1 MFDLFRSR
9 DKAVRILLGVLLGV
23 VALSMLLYLVPG
35 YGGGVGGADDQV
47 VAQVGKEEISL
58 RDVQVQI
65 QSLRQ
70 NRQIPAELL
79 HVYIPQLIDQM
90 ITEHAIAYEAKRLGY
105 VVTDNEL
112 ADTIQSL
119 ANGQFAD
126 PAVYKRYV
134 EEQGMTVPQFENSLR
149 DSILMTRLQ
158 TVAMEGIIVAPEE
171 IKKEYD
177 NKNAKVKVEYL
188 LFSESSLESK
198 IKPTPADL
206 QTYFNQHRAQFQM
219 PEQRAAGVLVADQAK
234 VADTIQISD
243 AQEQAYYNANLDQYR
258 TPERVS
264 VRHILLMTTG
274 KSQPEMEQ
282 IRKKAE
288 DLLKQI
294 RAGADFADLAKKN
307 SQDPGSA
314 ANGGD
319 LGWIVRGQTVKN
331 FEAAAFS
338 LKPKQI
344 SDLVTTEYGFHILE
358 VMDHQDA
365 HVKSLA
371 EVKNDIAAL
380 LKKQAANQ
388 KMQDLTQQAQAAL
401 TKTPQNGPQIAA
413 QLGLTYIAAP
423 KLGANDPVPGLV
435 SPGLSSA
442 IAALGKNQ
450 VSQPVQVSDQKL
462 AVAVCTAVF
471 PAHPAEMADVENQV
485 RRQYTSQE
493 ALRLETA
500 DGAKAAADLKSGK
513 DIKEV
518 AKTYGVEVKTP
529 EPFTRIGA
537 IEGVGPASI
546 LAAAF
551 TQPAGSIVGPAT
563 VSGQTIVAKVLEQI
577 PADPAQLAG
586 QREAIVSQIKGRK
599 AQERLSLFEDSVRT
613 RLVQEG
619 KVKIHQDVVNRIAAS
634 YQS

>member
-35 YGGGVGGADDQV
+35 YGGGMGGADDQV
-47 VAQVGKEEISL
+47 VAQIGKEEISL

-188 LFSESSLESK
+188 LFSESALESK

-206 QTYFNQHRAQFQM
+206 QTYFNQHRAQFQV
-219 PEQRAAGVLVADQAK
+219 PEQRAVGVLVADQAK
-234 VADTIQISD
+234 VADTIQVSD

-274 KSQPEMEQ
+274 KSQPEVEQ

-288 DLLKQI
+288 DLLKQL
-294 RAGADFADLAKKN
+294 RAGADFAELAKKN

-358 VMDHQDA
+358 VMEHQDA

-401 TKTPQNGPQIAA
+401 AKTPQNGPQIAA

-493 ALRLETA
+493 ALRLEAT

-513 DIKEV
+513 AIQEV

-529 EPFTRIGA
+529 EPFTRLGA
-537 IEGVGPASI
+537 IEGVGPASV

-563 VSGQTIVAKVLEQI
+563 VASQTIVAKVLEQI
-577 PADPAQLAG
+577 PADPAQLAA

>member
-35 YGGGVGGADDQV
+35 YGGGAGGADDQV
-47 VAQVGKEEISL
+47 VAQIGKEEISL

-65 QSLRQ
+65 QSLRR
-70 NRQIPAELL
+70 NRQIPNELM

-90 ITEHAIAYEAKRLGY
+90 ITEHAIAYEARRLGY
-105 VVTDNEL
+105 VVTDTEL

-134 EEQGMTVPQFENSLR
+134 EEQGLTVPQFENSLR
-149 DSILMTRLQ
+149 DNLLMTRLQ
-158 TVAMEGIIVAPEE
+158 SVAMEGIIVTPAE
-171 IKKEYD
+171 IQKEYET
-177 NKNAKVKVEYL
+177 KNAKVKVDYL
-188 LFSESSLESK
+188 LFSEASLEAK

-206 QTYFNQHRAQFQM
+206 QTYFNGHRGMFQV
-219 PEQRAAGVLVADQAK
+219 PEQRGAGILVADQAK
-234 VADTIQISD
+234 LAENIQISD
-243 AQEQAYYNANLDQYR
+243 AQLQAYYNANLDQYR

-274 KSQPEMEQ
+274 KSKPEVEQ

-288 DLLKQI
+288 DILKQL
-294 RAGADFADLAKKN
+294 RAGGDFADLAKKN

-358 VMDHQDA
+358 VMEHQDA
-365 HVKSLA
+365 HVKSLD
-371 EVKNDIAAL
+371 EVKNEITAL
-380 LKKQAANQ
+380 LKKQSATQ
-388 KMQDLTQQAQAAL
+388 KMQDLAEQAQAAL
-401 TKTPQNGPQIAA
+401 TKAPQNAQQIAA

-450 VSQPVQVSDQKL
+450 VSQPFQVSDQKL
-462 AVAVCTAVF
+462 AVAVCTAVY
-471 PAHPAEMADVENQV
+471 PAHPAELADVENQV
-485 RRQYTSQE
+485 RRQYMSQE
-493 ALRLETA
+493 ALRLA
-500 DGAKAAADLKSGK
+500 AQDGVKAAADLRSGK
-513 DIKEV
+513 AIEEV
-518 AKTYGVEVKTP
+518 AKTYGVEVKSP

-537 IEGVGPASI
+537 IEGVGPASV
-546 LAAAF
+546 LTAAF
-551 TQPAGSIVGPAT
+551 TQLVGSVVGPAA
-563 VSGQTIVAKVLEQI
+563 VSGQTIVAKVIAQI
-577 PADPAQLAG
+577 PADMTQMAG